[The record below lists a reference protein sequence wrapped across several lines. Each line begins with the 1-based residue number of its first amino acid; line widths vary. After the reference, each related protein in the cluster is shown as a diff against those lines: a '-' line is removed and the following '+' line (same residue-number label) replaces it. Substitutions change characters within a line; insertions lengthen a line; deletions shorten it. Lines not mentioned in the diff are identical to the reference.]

1 MVAML
6 PGFPHNLTLPQ
17 GHGSI
22 TNPVPLLTRGATEG
36 TRVAPRVSKGT
47 INRNRPV
54 SKRSVVSCAIAL
66 LLLACSPLCAEKPS
80 FTVGWSVYV
89 GWNPYYYMQKSGIL
103 AKWAAKYGVNIR
115 VQRFDYAP
123 SLDAFVA
130 KNIDACAMTNME
142 ALDMPAAAGVDTSA
156 IIVGDYSN
164 GNDAVIVRQNL
175 SLAQIPGKQVML
187 VEKTVSQYLFER
199 AMAINGLSQQIRQ
212 VHYLNTSDSD
222 IASAFLTNPSKPVV
236 VTWKPLVSQIMKA
249 KDVKVAF
256 NSSQIPGEILDLLVV
271 RSEVLN
277 RADGSGQKFA
287 KAITGAWYELTK
299 LMSGPGSDKVLAGIA
314 EASQD
319 SLESYKEQLSTTH
332 MFYSP
337 KEALEMASTPGLK
350 KTMDLVRNFCF
361 QHGLLGEKTKSV
373 DDVAIQFPDG
383 ATLGK
388 SDRVRFRFVTT
399 YMQLAAQGKL

>member
-1 MVAML
+1 ML
-6 PGFPHNLTLPQ
+6 PGLIHSYNLRRFAIYSLAMALIV
-17 GHGSI
+17 SA
-22 TNPVPLLTRGATEG
+22 PVRAAT
-36 TRVAPRVSKGT
+36 
-47 INRNRPV
+47 
-54 SKRSVVSCAIAL
+54 
-66 LLLACSPLCAEKPS
+66 PS

-89 GWNPYYYMQKSGIL
+89 GWNPYYYMAKSGIL
-103 AKWAAKYGVNIR
+103 RKWATKYGINIR

-142 ALDMPAAAGVDTSA
+142 ALDMPAAAGVDTTA
-156 IIVGDYSN
+156 IIIGDYSN

-175 SLAQIPGKQVML
+175 TLAQIPGKQVML

-199 AMAINGLSQQIRQ
+199 AMAINGLEQQIKQ

-236 VTWKPLVSQIMKA
+236 VTWKPLVSQILKA
-249 KDVKVAF
+249 KDVKVVF

-271 RSEVLN
+271 PSEVLN

-287 KAITGAWYELTK
+287 KAITGAWYEVLK
-299 LMSGPGSDKVLAGIA
+299 LMSVPGPASDKVLADIA

-319 SLESYKEQLSTTH
+319 SLASYREQLATTH
-332 MFYSP
+332 MFYTPQS
-337 KEALEMASTPGLK
+337 ALDMASSADVK
-350 KTMDLVRNFCF
+350 NTMDLVRRFCF

-373 DDVAIQFPDG
+373 DDVGVQFPDG
-383 ATLGK
+383 AVLGK
-388 SDRVRFRFVTT
+388 PERIRFRFSTA